1 MSEQFIDAA
10 KGQMNVFER
19 LIKGLPGISGYV
31 DKEMRRN
38 ADYRVRQ
45 MIYDELEVQKSALLG
60 IQNKLLKGGGLAWL
74 DDIDTVVNRVQ
85 TLADRI
91 RTASYGYAGLFDTVR
106 IREDE
111 LDALNRFDVAL
122 MGEVAKLE
130 AAVSQ
135 LSASLG
141 DKSTI
146 GSLIDQA
153 AAAVDDL
160 TKMFDRRE
168 RAILSPDLLTGAP
181 SEMTL
186 A

>member
-1 MSEQFIDAA
+1 MSDQFIEAA

-31 DKEMRRN
+31 DKEVRRD

-45 MIYDELEVQKSALLG
+45 LIHEELDVQKSTLLG

-74 DDIDTVVNRVQ
+74 DEIDTVVNRVQ

-106 IREDE
+106 IREAE

-130 AAVSQ
+130 EAVSQ

-141 DKSTI
+141 DKSAI
-146 GSLIDQA
+146 GGLIDQA
-153 AAAVDDL
+153 TAAIDDL

-168 RAILSPDLLTGAP
+168 RAILSPDLLTGASGDTAP
-181 SEMTL
+181 